1 MVVEFLRTSVLTT
14 TNSTVNNSA
23 YTKQIIP
30 INTAGGTLP
39 SILIGNNG
47 LIVTNGL
54 IGTNGLIDTNGA
66 VTVMEKTMTV
76 QSETTRTTYTY
87 NLSKWITGN
96 AGNIAEATWESD
108 QHKCYYETYLY
119 YLYTKTWTNITDTD
133 GYTITAEPVYYLNIV
148 YDLFGGAEQTEAY
161 KHIPVTNAYSITI
174 PHSQKMNFQELWNPV
189 VNEKWIFHKT
199 GDNPINFQLAA
210 TPV

>member
-14 TNSTVNNSA
+14 TDSTVDNSA
-23 YTKQIIP
+23 YTKTIVS
-30 INTAGGTLP
+30 INTAGGTLFYGP
-39 SILIGNNG
+39 LPPGAID
-47 LIVTNGL
+47 TNGL
-54 IGTNGLIDTNGA
+54 IGTNGTSINTNGA

-76 QSETTRTTYTY
+76 QSGTTRTTYTY

-96 AGNIAEATWESD
+96 AGGVDNGTSV

-119 YLYTKTWTNITDTD
+119 YLYTKTWTNINNPD

-199 GDNPINFQLAA
+199 GSTSSDFQLAA